1 MASLRKYALC
11 PYGLLVLLCLKIHT
25 STSVNHNNTIQ
36 NFHQKASSS
45 TKITSR
51 PNLHHHVVGRHV
63 CLHDKVVTR
72 PVRHVDSYC
81 KPVFKTY
88 RHLCDKKEYRYCTSY
103 KVVYERAYRSAYKIA
118 SQTERMYACCPG
130 WTQVS
135 PASHGCMKALCT
147 QPCQNSGKCT
157 NPDYCSCPKGWTG
170 KFCEIDINECEQDE
184 NVCDH
189 QCVNNLGS
197 YHCDCH
203 KGFKLLSDGK
213 SCKMS
218 LNRIPEYQ
226 EFLQVY
232 EELTKKVMK
241 MEKIQEK
248 RNFTRLEIRLESL
261 ANKVSSLQKGS
272 ISISTTPPSLNDRPN
287 SIGDSSLYGSPW
299 DRISSLSEQISIL
312 EERLEGCTCKQQQR
326 PPH

>member
-170 KFCEIDINECEQDE
+170 KFCEI
-184 NVCDH
+184 V
-189 QCVNNLGS
+189 
-197 YHCDCH
+197 
-203 KGFKLLSDGK
+203 
-213 SCKMS
+213 S